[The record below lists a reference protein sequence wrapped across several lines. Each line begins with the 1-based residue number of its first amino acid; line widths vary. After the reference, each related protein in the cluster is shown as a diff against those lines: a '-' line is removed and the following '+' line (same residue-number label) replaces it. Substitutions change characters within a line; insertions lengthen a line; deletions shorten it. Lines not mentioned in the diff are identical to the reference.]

1 MGTPGI
7 IIPCYEPGGQSWMPF
22 GAKRLAQFQG
32 ISGESTETIL
42 TELRH
47 WYSDTK
53 YLNSVKIVSFDSPL
67 LE

>member
-32 ISGESTETIL
+32 ISGESKETIL
-42 TELRH
+42 TELR
-47 WYSDTK
+47 
-53 YLNSVKIVSFDSPL
+53 YLVSEYQCLLLSPMKSGI
-67 LE
+67 